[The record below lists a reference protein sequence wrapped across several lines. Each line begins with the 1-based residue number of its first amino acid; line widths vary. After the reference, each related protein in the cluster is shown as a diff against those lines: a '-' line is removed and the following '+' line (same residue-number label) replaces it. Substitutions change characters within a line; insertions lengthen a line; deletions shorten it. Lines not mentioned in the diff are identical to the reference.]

1 MKAKRIISCI
11 LMLLMLASLMPAGFA
26 ATSGPYNPNPNPD
39 PGNSYVVPDDNSQQ
53 PSAGDN
59 GNSSAHTHNW
69 QNLKTE
75 LEATCTSYG
84 MATQACYDCGATQTV
99 YTNMLPHSWGEWEI
113 TARATDHT
121 AGERQRTCE
130 VCCKTESEKYYL
142 EGTVLPGSSGEE
154 VEELQDLLNENGI
167 PAPKDG
173 EYGDATREAVREA
186 QRRNGLEVDGIAWL
200 QTVNHL
206 QHRWGDWEVLRE
218 PTLTKPGLQ
227 HRICEICGYDE
238 KEEFIDGL
246 GPGARGDF
254 VRDLQEILAALG
266 YYDGR
271 IDGDYGDGVRQAVE
285 RWQRDH
291 GMEPTG
297 IVDRDIL
304 NQIIE
309 EYLDFIR
316 QQKQGD
322 EEEPEELEDEDEPPE
337 DDGKDED
344 EFEKSTSEIPDE
356 TKNKALGVTAPK
368 KAAAKLEF
376 TGEGVY
382 KDETGAI
389 KRQYYLDVEQFKPG
403 DEIQWTLFLINT
415 GDVNIKSAS
424 GGFLGQKNY
433 AHNNISQFNCGI
445 VKPGCEE
452 HWVNREYRESSIT
465 TTYMGGTHKI
475 TSEDLEH
482 GEFADFAFANVNF
495 ENGES
500 VHLEAE
506 IHFPVGGDSSV
517 SATFRVQSL
526 TEPENGL
533 FYTEGEKVNYIFV
546 LKNTCSTGLNYI
558 GYAASS
564 GIQADDILAHEHFT
578 YKPAKGYLEPQ
589 KDEKFVLL
597 QFTLPHTVTAG
608 ECSYGTY
615 NGTGAIARCTFDNS
629 ARRTYLAYPEFP
641 CGIEDPSASLE
652 IKETSA
658 KNNGEYYTPGETI
671 TYDFVLT
678 NTGNIILEYVSLKSK
693 EGGAL
698 LSFGTQNL
706 MPGESVTIHSD
717 SKKVTAEMVKAGN
730 TIDVTGYADCVFKSA
745 KGNANADA
753 SDTKSFPIGGKP
765 SAKLE
770 LRELSKPEKPF
781 YTEGEM
787 IVIGATLTND
797 GDIDLNSATIT
808 ASYDGGEAEF
818 VANAGTLAPGE
829 STIEF
834 TALHTVT
841 KEEAQAKKIEC
852 TVSADN
858 CSFADGTVLPVSETI
873 SFDTGDPALKV
884 DIVVSSTAPD
894 GFYKR
899 NEAIDYQITLSNIGN
914 MDFAHVNTLILLPG
928 LSKGYAYVIEAD
940 GFAAGASVT
949 EPYTHTVTMEDVAA
963 GTVTADAEA
972 LGLLE
977 DGTEISASA
986 SVTSETGM
994 LPVDLSIEKIVTS
1007 TSTYSFY
1014 EENDT
1019 ITYLITVTNNGKE
1032 AIPSV
1037 EVSDTSPAGATA
1049 LDIITEMA
1057 PGASI
1062 SYPYTYT
1069 VTGADV
1075 STGNV
1080 HNRADL
1086 GAVLPDG
1093 SWYTAS
1099 AEVDS
1104 ATGKYVPPTEGGDDD
1119 GGTGPVVWYLHET
1132 VTDGVSTKA
1141 LDQGIEMSITLYEDG
1156 RAEIE
1161 INKEITPAFWTENEE
1176 AITVTAEE
1184 KENLY
1189 TKVEDTLENDQEG
1202 TLMIFRRE
1210 KPEPSKAE

>member
-11 LMLLMLASLMPAGFA
+11 LMLLMLASLIPAGFA
-26 ATSGPYNPNPNPD
+26 ATSGPYNPNPDPD
-39 PGNSYVVPDDNSQQ
+39 PGNYVVPGDNSQQ
-53 PSAGDN
+53 PAAGDN

-84 MATQACYDCGATQTV
+84 MATQVCYDCGATQTV

-113 TARATDHT
+113 TVFATDHT
-121 AGERQRTCE
+121 AGEKKRTCE
-130 VCCKTESEKYYL
+130 VCGKEDSEKYYL

-167 PAPKDG
+167 PAPRDG

-206 QHRWGDWEVLRE
+206 QHRWGEWEVLRE

-254 VRDLQEILAALG
+254 VRNLQEILAALG
-266 YYDGR
+266 YYDGH
-271 IDGDYGDGVRQAVE
+271 IDGDYGWSVQRAVE

-297 IVDRDIL
+297 IVDRDTL

-322 EEEPEELEDEDEPPE
+322 EEDREEPEDEDEPPE
-337 DDGKDED
+337 DDEKDED
-344 EFEKSTSEIPDE
+344 EIGDSITEIPDE

-368 KAAAKLEF
+368 IASAELVF
-376 TGEGVY
+376 EGYGVF
-382 KDETGAI
+382 KTETG
-389 KRQYYLDVEQFKPG
+389 KFKYKYEDYSSVEQFMPG
-403 DEIQWTLFLINT
+403 DEIEWTLYLKNT
-415 GDVNIKSAS
+415 GDIDIESGT

-433 AHNNISQFNCGI
+433 AHNNTCEFNVGK
-445 VKPGCEE
+445 VVTGGMK
-452 HWVNREYRESSIT
+452 HWVNREYIESSIT
-465 TTYMGGTHKI
+465 GAYMGGIHKI

-482 GEFADFAFANVNF
+482 GEFADFAYANVKF
-495 ENGES
+495 ENGEIA
-500 VHLEAE
+500 HLEAE
-506 IHFPVGGDSSV
+506 IHFPVGGDKSV
-517 SATFRVQSL
+517 SASFQVRAL
-526 TEPENGL
+526 TEPENEL

-546 LKNTCSTGLNYI
+546 LENTCSTGLNYI
-558 GYAASS
+558 VYDATG
-564 GIQADDILAHEHFT
+564 GINDDSLAIDHFT
-578 YKPAKGYLEPQ
+578 YKPAKGYLKPQ
-589 KDEKFVLL
+589 EDEKFQLL
-597 QFTLPHTVTAG
+597 KYKLPHTVTAG
-608 ECSYGTY
+608 ECDSGTY
-615 NGTGAIARCTFDNS
+615 NGVGAIARCTFDNS
-629 ARRTYLAYPEFP
+629 ARRTYMASPEFP
-641 CGIEDPSASLE
+641 CGIEEPGATVEIVETSHPENDAYYVKGEEITYDVVLSNTGNLNMFHGEVYLSVEGSAPASVGSVSLAPGASE
-652 IKETSA
+652 TVYSGNVEVTLYRAKMGIVKIKATSECNFSSA
-658 KNNGEYYTPGETI
+658 KNTAVTLTPGDEKEFI
-671 TYDFVLT
+671 TKTNPGAELYLDFNNVPENSKYIEGEEIMYGARIV
-678 NTGNIILEYVSLKSK
+678 NTG
-693 EGGAL
+693 
-698 LSFGTQNL
+698 
-706 MPGESVTIHSD
+706 
-717 SKKVTAEMVKAGN
+717 
-730 TIDVTGYADCVFKSA
+730 DVTL
-745 KGNANADA
+745 
-753 SDTKSFPIGGKP
+753 T
-765 SAKLE
+765 
-770 LRELSKPEKPF
+770 
-781 YTEGEM
+781 
-787 IVIGATLTND
+787 GATLK
-797 GDIDLNSATIT
+797 
-808 ASYDGGEAEF
+808 ASFNGG
-818 VANAGTLAPGE
+818 APVDVPGISSVPSYVISEE
-829 STIEF
+829 SVF
-834 TALHTVT
+834 QHTVT
-841 KEEAQAKKIEC
+841 DADAVSGTLECVLTGEC
-852 TVSADN
+852 T
-858 CSFADGTVLPVSETI
+858 FEDGTVVPVSASVTADI
-873 SFDTGDPALKV
+873 GNPALKV

-994 LPVDLSIEKIVTS
+994 LPVNLSIEKVVTS

-1019 ITYLITVTNNGKE
+1019 ITYLITVKNSGKE

-1037 EVSDTSPAGATA
+1037 EVSDISPAGATA

-1057 PGASI
+1057 PGASF

-1069 VTGADV
+1069 VTGTDV
-1075 STGNV
+1075 SGGNV
-1080 HNRADL
+1080 HNKADL

-1119 GGTGPVVWYLHET
+1119 GGTGPVVWYLHEL
-1132 VTDGVSTKA
+1132 VTDGVHANA

-1161 INKEITPAFWTENEE
+1161 VNKETTPAFWTEDEKT
-1176 AITVTAEE
+1176 ITVTAEE

-1189 TKVEDTLENDQEG
+1189 TKVEDTLENDQDG
-1202 TLMIFRRE
+1202 TLMIFKRE